1 MRKIATVI
9 HASPFITVTTDEMAE
24 FSNVEQVSILIHFI
38 TDEFEVHEDFF
49 VFIYSVLS
57 IDTTMLLSAIN
68 YVFWWIFVLT
78 NYGGQYYDGASAIS
92 RSKNSVAK
100 YISDDIEP
108 KALFAHCYS
117 HALNLAASDTVKKLK
132 IVKNSRNLA
141 QEIAKLI

>member
-68 YVFWWIFVLT
+68 YVF
-78 NYGGQYYDGASAIS
+78 
-92 RSKNSVAK
+92 
-100 YISDDIEP
+100 
-108 KALFAHCYS
+108 
-117 HALNLAASDTVKKLK
+117 
-132 IVKNSRNLA
+132 
-141 QEIAKLI
+141 